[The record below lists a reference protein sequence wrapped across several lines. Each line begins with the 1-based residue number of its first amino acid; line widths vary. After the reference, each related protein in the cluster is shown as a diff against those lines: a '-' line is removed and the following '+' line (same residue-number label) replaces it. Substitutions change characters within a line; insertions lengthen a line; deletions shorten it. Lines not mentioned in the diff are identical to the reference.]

1 MMKTKFSLLIF
12 ALLFVCSGMMA
23 QDKITIGVIQY
34 DLGDVDKSFKDLHD
48 QGFGSCELN
57 YQKNKFTK
65 DFAEKVKAASKKHN
79 IKVTT
84 VVGVPGSH
92 CVWNFRQGPA
102 TIGLVP
108 KEERAE
114 KIKVYHE
121 MIDFCAMAE
130 ISPLCTL
137 ISVLYRKIPLPNNIK
152 ILSRSCRIWRIMP
165 SSAV

>member
-84 VVGVPGSH
+84 V
-92 CVWNFRQGPA
+92 
-102 TIGLVP
+102 
-108 KEERAE
+108 
-114 KIKVYHE
+114 
-121 MIDFCAMAE
+121 
-130 ISPLCTL
+130 
-137 ISVLYRKIPLPNNIK
+137 
-152 ILSRSCRIWRIMP
+152 
-165 SSAV
+165 